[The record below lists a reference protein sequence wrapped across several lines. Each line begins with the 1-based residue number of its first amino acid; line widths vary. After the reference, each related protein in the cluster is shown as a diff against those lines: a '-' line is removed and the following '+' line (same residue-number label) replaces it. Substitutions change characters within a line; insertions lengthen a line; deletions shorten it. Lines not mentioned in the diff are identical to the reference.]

1 MYSKELIKG
10 TLKTVLLKLLK
21 EEGRMYGYQMTK
33 QAEAMSNG
41 RYTLTEGSLYPLLH
55 KLEKDGLV
63 TTELEEVGG
72 RTRKYYRLT
81 PAGEAAARDHLDEFR
96 EFMRTM
102 QSVLD
107 LKPDP
112 S

>member
-10 TLKTVLLKLLK
+10 TLKTVLLKLLA

-33 QAEAMSNG
+33 RAEAVSDG
-41 RYTLTEGSLYPLLH
+41 RYQLTEGSLYPLLH

-63 TTELEEVGG
+63 TTEAESVSG

-81 PAGEAAARDHLDEFR
+81 AAGRAAARDHLEEFR

-102 QSVLD
+102 QRVLD

>member
-10 TLKTVLLKLLK
+10 TLKTVLLKLLA

-33 QAEAMSNG
+33 RAEEVSDG
-41 RYTLTEGSLYPLLH
+41 RYQLTEGSLYPLLH

-63 TTELEEVGG
+63 TTEVEAVGG
-72 RTRKYYRLT
+72 RKRKYYHLT
-81 PAGEAAARDHLDEFR
+81 ARGREAAKDHLAEFR
-96 EFMRTM
+96 EFMLTM
-102 QSVLD
+102 QRVLD